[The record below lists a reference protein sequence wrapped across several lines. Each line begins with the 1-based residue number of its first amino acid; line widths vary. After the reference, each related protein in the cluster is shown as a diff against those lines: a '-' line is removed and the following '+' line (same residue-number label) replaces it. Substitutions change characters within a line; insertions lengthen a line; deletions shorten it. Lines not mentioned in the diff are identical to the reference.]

1 MPPTPP
7 DFDDLLTP
15 LSAEEKNI
23 LALLVLLDTRSLPP
37 SLMRQISPGKT
48 PVAPARIARVR
59 ETLERLD
66 PFKVKSPFKW
76 ESALLVRL
84 LTHLFD
90 TASQDL
96 LAALERVLDSGPARY
111 WYYSPDPPD
120 TLPRD
125 YAQFL
130 FSLFS
135 KNALNFKMR
144 LESYESTRHFNHI
157 FRNYRDF
164 LVGAPLPREWIDKAP
179 ESIQTQILI
188 HSVRAILETSAP
200 VFEAEERLA
209 RLRALPSSSKQ
220 ADLARR
226 LCLHVDLLSG
236 DREKIQS
243 FLSTTPPPPLSLIQ
257 GISAWERFMAGD
269 LPGAKEEF
277 RTMASTI
284 RRQETKK
291 RLPLP
296 EPFGI
301 FQCLTLLILARSDP
315 AARKDFLVRSSL
327 ATSLNSIH
335 GHGYSVLEMMEKAEH
350 SPPTLLRDLLSRL
363 VKESD
368 AASPLSQ
375 ALLMVA
381 MATLDP
387 AALAARE
394 TVHLAMASRYRS
406 TTPLVSALI
415 VAAHARVAGASS
427 EVHTMAARD
436 EVLASFIRLFT
447 PLFDS
452 KEPWERVLGGLESLL
467 GNESHS
473 ESPPESTKRI
483 VWTFSRKTMGLAA
496 FEETFKKG
504 QWKRGKEIPLR
515 WFLFKS
521 DKMPLS
527 EADKKV
533 IKTFHASSTYQS
545 LGEWGPD
552 PIATPLALC
561 GHPAL
566 YDHDHPDLR
575 IEFEEALPELL
586 IDEAPGGFRIGM
598 SHQSPEPRVYIED
611 LSPTRYRVVNL
622 TGPAAELSQHIPPEG
637 LLVPAEARDRLLAL
651 LSRRTPFVEI
661 RAEINASDL
670 PAAEGDPSPILQISP
685 LEDGIS
691 VVAGVRP
698 FGSDGPFF
706 SVGRGGRLVTC
717 HGGSPGGVSPRHAR
731 RNHEEEISRLSA
743 LLDHLPLLKE
753 QGSEEGIW
761 TLPDPLSA
769 LECLEA
775 LAACP
780 LPVTVEWPQ
789 GETLRTSPPVSMKK
803 LRLTLRT
810 SRDWFEVSGKVEVD
824 ESLVL
829 DMKDLLDAL
838 PKARGRFVPLSDGRF
853 LSLTQEL
860 KNRLERF
867 AAISEEG
874 GKISIPGTMALDDIF
889 SEAGDVSGDA
899 RWKDFRKKVREAASY
914 EPILPSTFM
923 GDLRDYQRE
932 GFAWMSRLARWGA
945 GACLADDM
953 GLGKTVQTIAVML
966 DLSKGGPVLVVAPT
980 SVCHNW
986 ETEISRFAPTL
997 RVHEL
1002 RSAPDRKAMV
1012 EALGPGEVLLASYGL
1027 LANEEALLTEKKW
1040 TMVVFDEAQAFK
1052 NAESKR
1058 AQAARKIDAE
1068 FRVALT
1074 GTPVEN
1080 DLDELWSLFSVI
1092 NPRLLGSRE
1101 RFSSRFASPIER
1113 GHDPRVMAALRSL
1126 VRPFMLRRTKTAV
1139 LSELP
1144 PRTEITLD
1152 IELSTEERAFYEALR
1167 RKALETLEK
1176 LSGREKG
1183 SSRIHILAEITKL
1196 RRALCHPA
1204 LVEPLTLLP
1213 GAKLDAFHLLV
1224 NELLSNRHKALVFSQ
1239 FTGFLDR
1246 VAKSLDAKKIPYQYL
1261 DGSTPPKEREKRVAA
1276 FQAGQGDLFLISL
1289 RAGGTGL
1296 NLTAAD
1302 YVIHL
1307 DPWWNPAVEDQA
1319 SDRAHRIGQQRPVT
1333 IYRLIVRESI
1343 EEKILELHKKKRD
1356 LATDLLEGGE
1366 ISGKLTNEEL
1376 MALLGV

>member
-1 MPPTPP
+1 MPPISP
-7 DFDDLLTP
+7 DLEDLF
-15 LSAEEKNI
+15 LSLSPEDMTF
-23 LALLVLLDTRSLPP
+23 LALVILLDSRSLPLP
-37 SLMRQISPGKT
+37 LVKL
-48 PVAPARIARVR
+48 VAPEKRPLPVHRPAEIYDKVRRIRSLKKPGHLLWSG
-59 ETLERLD
+59 E
-66 PFKVKSPFKW
+66 F
-76 ESALLVRL
+76 LVRL
-84 LTHLFD
+84 LTHFAETAPPPLRAALRHELKFGHTSMVKRYRYRYSDTLYQEYACLLLYLFEKDEPAFLDFFTELESTVRNRDLLKACRRIIAELPIPGEWLD
-90 TASQDL
+90 TAPGGIREAL
-96 LAALERVLDSGPARY
+96 LAATTEELIES
-111 WYYSPDPPD
+111 SP
-120 TLPRD
+120 LH
-125 YAQFL
+125 L
-130 FSLFS
+130 FDIPG
-135 KNALNFKMR
+135 R
-144 LESYESTRHFNHI
+144 LS
-157 FRNYRDF
+157 
-164 LVGAPLPREWIDKAP
+164 
-179 ESIQTQILI
+179 
-188 HSVRAILETSAP
+188 
-200 VFEAEERLA
+200 
-209 RLRALPSSSKQ
+209 RLRALPFSEPNGSRAWQ
-220 ADLARR
+220 AG
-226 LCLHVDLLSG
+226 LHLDLLSG
-236 DREKIQS
+236 SKTRIEAIIS
-243 FLSTTPPPPLSLIQ
+243 ASPPPSLPMIQ

-269 LPGAKEEF
+269 PREAAQGFSA
-277 RTMASTI
+277 MATTLRKMKI
-284 RRQETKK
+284 HKK
-291 RLPLP
+291 SPLP
-296 EPFGI
+296 EPFALFEGLSLLALSRTDPLARELFLQQNAAVTRANSVHYLGHLSLRI
-301 FQCLTLLILARSDP
+301 LDAGDHLSVSAVESLLAEAKTIYSSASPISVALYTVALSIVAPDTLTFQISPNFSLDERWQSETLLISYLLAFALSRSPKAPPELKTKVASDP
-315 AARKDFLVRSSL
+315 RLAPFHAPFSTLFSSR
-327 ATSLNSIH
+327 T
-335 GHGYSVLEMMEKAEH
+335 
-350 SPPTLLRDLLSRL
+350 
-363 VKESD
+363 
-368 AASPLSQ
+368 
-375 ALLMVA
+375 
-381 MATLDP
+381 
-387 AALAARE
+387 
-394 TVHLAMASRYRS
+394 
-406 TTPLVSALI
+406 
-415 VAAHARVAGASS
+415 
-427 EVHTMAARD
+427 
-436 EVLASFIRLFT
+436 
-447 PLFDS
+447 
-452 KEPWERVLGGLESLL
+452 PWERSLAGIESVLKVDDPAETLLES
-467 GNESHS
+467 SR
-473 ESPPESTKRI
+473 RI
-483 VWTFSRKTMGLAA
+483 VWSFDERTKEVNA
-496 FEETFKKG
+496 FEEKFRKG
-504 QWKRGKEIPLR
+504 VWKRGREISGRRLLANPE
-515 WFLFKS
+515 
-521 DKMPLS
+521 DYTLS
-527 EADKKV
+527 EFDRKI
-533 IKTFHASSTYQS
+533 IKSFRVNSGYG
-545 LGEWGPD
+545 LWGEWSPD
-552 PIATPLALC
+552 PIQTPLALC
-561 GHPAL
+561 GHPHV
-566 YDHDHPDLR
+566 YDSIHPEMRL
-575 IEFEEALPELL
+575 ELEAALPELL
-586 IDEAPGGFRIGM
+586 IDEAPGGFRI
-598 SHQSPEPRVYIED
+598 D
-611 LSPTRYRVVNL
+611 LSHRSPQPQIFFERLAPTRFRVVHLDPQAVELGKNL
-622 TGPAAELSQHIPPEG
+622 PPEG
-637 LLVPAEARDRLLAL
+637 LVVPAEARDRLLAL
-651 LSRRTPFVEI
+651 LSRRAPFVEI
-661 RAEINASDL
+661 RAEINAGDL
-670 PAAEGDPSPILQISP
+670 PAEEGDPSPVLQISP

-698 FGSDGPFF
+698 FGPDGPFF

-717 HGGSPGGVSPRHAR
+717 HGGSTRHAR

-803 LRLTLRT
+803 LRLSLR
-810 SRDWFEVSGKVEVD
+810 SARDWFEVSGQVEVD

-838 PKARGRFVPLSDGRF
+838 PRAKGRFVPLSDGRF

-860 KNRLERF
+860 KNRLERL

-889 SEAGDVSGDA
+889 SEAGNVSGDTQ
-899 RWKDFRKKVREAASY
+899 WKAFRKKVREAASY
-914 EPILPSTFM
+914 EPTLPSTFA

-966 DLSKGGPVLVVAPT
+966 DLAKGGPVLVVAPT

-997 RVHEL
+997 SVHEL
-1002 RSAPDRKAMV
+1002 RTAPDRRAMV
-1012 EALGPGEVLLASYGL
+1012 ESLGPGEVLLTSYGL
-1027 LANEEALLTEKKW
+1027 LSNEEALLAEKKW
-1040 TMVVFDEAQAFK
+1040 AMAVFDEAQAFK

-1068 FRVALT
+1068 FRAALT

-1101 RFSSRFASPIER
+1101 RFANRFASPIER
-1113 GHDPRVMAALRSL
+1113 GKDSRVMASLRSL

-1167 RKALETLEK
+1167 RKALETLEE

-1213 GAKLDAFHLLV
+1213 GAKLDSFHLLV
-1224 NELLSNRHKALVFSQ
+1224 DELLSNRHKALVFSQ

-1246 VAKSLDAKKIPYQYL
+1246 VAKSLDARKIPYQYL

-1333 IYRLIVRESI
+1333 IYRLIVRESL

-1376 MALLGV
+1376 MALLGA